1 MGDLTAEQLR
11 ERLAERKRLNLNE
24 SRTLIHLLDAA
35 AAELAVTYRRIP
47 DPDALTPPFDP
58 ALLQPVPPEI
68 RTAVLDEQRRLYLQA
83 SELLLAQLATLTA
96 ELARLRAVVAATND
110 TAPPAPALDLPPD
123 LPATLHTALLQ
134 VQAHPDLHHPER
146 PAGAIYAWCLEWLKL
161 RTELLAVAQAT
172 PASQE
177 HM

>member
-1 MGDLTAEQLR
+1 MSDLTAEQLR

-24 SRTLIHLLDAA
+24 SRTLIHLLDAT
-35 AAELAVTYRRIP
+35 AAELAAAYRRIP
-47 DPDALTPPFDP
+47 DPDALTPPFEH

-83 SELLLAQLATLTA
+83 SELLLAQLATLTT
-96 ELARLRAVVAATND
+96 ELARLHAVVAATND
-110 TAPPAPALDLPPD
+110 PAPPAPALDLPPD
-123 LPATLHTALLQ
+123 LPPTLHTALLQ

-146 PAGAIYAWCLEWLKL
+146 HAGAIYAWCLEWLKL
-161 RTELLAVAQAT
+161 RAELHAVAPAV